1 MPAAGVA
8 TLIGVFLTVVV
19 LAVFLISVVVILK
32 HVFGQLEI
40 ILEAVSD
47 VSVKAAP
54 AGAVIDAINSDL
66 AAGHAALDAAV
77 VRLKERTAA
86 FDDQVSSTSTTGSTD
101 EPASGG
107 WWQR

>member
-1 MPAAGVA
+1 MPAAGIA
-8 TLIGVFLTVVV
+8 TLVGVFLTVVV

-66 AAGHAALDAAV
+66 AAGHTALDAAV
-77 VRLKERTAA
+77 VRLKERTTA
-86 FDDQVSSTSTTGSTD
+86 FDAQDSPTAAGSTD
-101 EPASGG
+101 APASGG